1 MSQKLWMI
9 RTVLTDRPDRRNPLP
24 PVELG
29 KLARPLEAARPL
41 AGESPPDSVIAEEN
55 TSRMDVTIEA
65 IRAVTGH
72 IPDSAFVL
80 TSAHDDARAGA
91 IAMSAQPV
99 AEEPRLIA
107 VALRRG
113 HPIEPLIRDSR
124 AFALCR
130 VHADEKLLLHKFG
143 DHTPP
148 DEGGDPFAS
157 LPTRTLVTGSPI
169 LTKSIGA
176 LDCEVVRHLDL
187 EADHELFV
195 GLVRAAKMRQP
206 VAGDG
211 S

>member
-1 MSQKLWMI
+1 MDCA
-9 RTVLTDRPDRRNPLP
+9 VRPSGSGRRNPLP
-24 PVELG
+24 VVELG
-29 KLARPLEAARPL
+29 KLARPLEAARPP
-41 AGESPPDSVIAEEN
+41 AGQSPPDSVLAEEN
-55 TSRMDVTIEA
+55 PSRMDVTIEA

-72 IPDSAFVL
+72 PPASAFVL
-80 TSAHDDARAGA
+80 TSAHDDTRAGA
-91 IAMSAQPV
+91 IALSAQPV
-99 AEEPRLIA
+99 AEEPLLVA

-130 VHADEKLLLHKFG
+130 VPADEKLLLHKFG

-169 LTKSIGA
+169 LTKATGA
-176 LDCEVVRHLDL
+176 LDCEVVRHLDI

-195 GLVRAAKMRQP
+195 GLVRAVR
-206 VAGDG
+206 VEETEVRGG